1 MVLYSAPELLMI
13 QLANFAKSQ
22 ISSLQLR
29 KIWHDS
35 LPTGSISNWKFY
47 EQNQLLFCQ
56 DFQSKKPK
64 EFKCTANFY
73 PMKTTGTRNY
83 GVPAGKTG
91 TIYEKGL

>member
-1 MVLYSAPELLMI
+1 MVMYSAPELLMI

-47 EQNQLLFCQ
+47 EQNQLFFQ
-56 DFQSKKPK
+56 PEFQSKNLKFFSDK
-64 EFKCTANFY
+64 KS
-73 PMKTTGTRNY
+73 
-83 GVPAGKTG
+83 
-91 TIYEKGL
+91 